1 MGPNPEE
8 SSSEPTPKKQLE
20 QDLPSWRRIGEFI
33 RNILRLERSVEALK
47 KENSEL
53 DQRVAALQR
62 QVDEQAGQSKV
73 ILDFI
78 NKALD
83 ERVEA
88 RAEEASIRAFER
100 MASIAGLKLGKRP
113 RPKRKSS

>member
-1 MGPNPEE
+1 
-8 SSSEPTPKKQLE
+8 
-20 QDLPSWRRIGEFI
+20 
-33 RNILRLERSVEALK
+33 
-47 KENSEL
+47 
-53 DQRVAALQR
+53 
-62 QVDEQAGQSKV
+62 
-73 ILDFI
+73 LDFI